1 MCGIFAYTGKKDA
14 GKILL
19 GGLSLLEYRGY
30 DSAGVYT
37 PESGG
42 VRAVGAVAELKSKM
56 PKDFGGKSGI
66 AHLRWA
72 THGEPSEKNAH
83 PHSDCTDDIWLVHNG
98 IIENHKEL
106 KEKLLRAGHTFV
118 SETDTEVLAHLIE
131 EHMKHNG
138 GDFEKA
144 TFSALQEVRGTY
156 GLAIEYKREPGRIIA
171 ARMGAPVVLGL
182 GKGENFIASDASP
195 ILEHTRSVLFLEDG
209 EVAVITPSSH
219 KISKLD
225 ATSVSRAPEK
235 LDWSAE
241 EAQKGGFEHFMLKEI
256 MEGPEVIEN
265 TLRGRLI
272 KDAGLAKLGGLESVK
287 DKLAEIERIIIV
299 GGGTAYYA
307 ALVGEYMIEEFAGI
321 PVEVELSSEFRYRS
335 PVLNQ
340 KTALIAISQSGE
352 TADTLGAIREG
363 KRKGALTLGIV
374 NTVGST
380 IARETDAG
388 VYNHAGPEISV
399 ASTKAFISQLTA
411 LALFTIFLGRQRKMS
426 EKTGKEIAGELL
438 ALPAKCEEVLNNRE
452 KIEKLAKKYA
462 RYRDFLFIGRKYN
475 YPIAFEGALKLKE
488 ISYVHAEGCGAG
500 EMKHGPIAMI
510 DKDFPTVALAT
521 SDSVYEK
528 IISNVQEIKARKGPV
543 VAVATEGNKEIAEI
557 ADDCIYVPKTLEM
570 LSPILNVVPLQLFAY
585 YFAKEKGLN
594 VDRPRNLAKSVTVE

>member
-363 KRKGALTLGIV
+363 KRKSALTLGIV